1 MNNFGASFLEP
12 SSFFR
17 RVVISEFIYKA
28 LRPGPEVGRRFLIG
42 RAGGAGGRA
51 GGRAGGNGRR
61 EWPEAGPEIGPEGP
75 EVRAGGKGRR

>member
-42 RAGGAGGRA
+42 RAGG
-51 GGRAGGNGRR
+51 
-61 EWPEAGPEIGPEGP
+61 
-75 EVRAGGKGRR
+75 RAGGKGRR